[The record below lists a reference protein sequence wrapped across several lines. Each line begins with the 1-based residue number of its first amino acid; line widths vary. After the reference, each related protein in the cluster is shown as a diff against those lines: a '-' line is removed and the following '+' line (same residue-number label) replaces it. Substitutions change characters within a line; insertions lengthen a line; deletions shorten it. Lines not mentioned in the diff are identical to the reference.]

1 MKTIGL
7 VNQKGGVGKTTLSIH
22 VASGLRHLGHNV
34 CLIDTDPQGSLRD
47 WHGLAELD
55 EVMPIF
61 SADIKGLP
69 NLVIQLAEKFDYA
82 VIDGAPRSD
91 RMASIVIRAC
101 DAVLIPVGP
110 SGLDAWACADIVE
123 PIEVIQAKN
132 AGKPVAGF
140 ILNKVRKGTLLGKEI
155 QESLRDYGIPILSS
169 PCVQR
174 EIYAQSVS
182 EGSTVLD
189 SQNKEARDEVLTLV
203 KEIIEVVKHGHK
215 ETC

>member
-1 MKTIGL
+1 MKIIGL

-34 CLIDTDPQGSLRD
+34 CMIDTDPQGSLRD
-47 WHGLAELD
+47 WHGLTGLD
-55 EVMPIF
+55 TEMPIF

-69 NLVIQLAEKFDYA
+69 NLITQLSAKFDYA

-101 DAVLIPVGP
+101 DIVLIPVGP

-132 AGKPVAGF
+132 NGKPLARF

-155 QESLRDYGIPILSS
+155 QESLKDYGIPILAS

-174 EIYAQSVS
+174 EIYAQSIS
-182 EGSTVLD
+182 EGATVLE
-189 SQNKEARDEVLTLV
+189 SQNKEARDEVLNFT